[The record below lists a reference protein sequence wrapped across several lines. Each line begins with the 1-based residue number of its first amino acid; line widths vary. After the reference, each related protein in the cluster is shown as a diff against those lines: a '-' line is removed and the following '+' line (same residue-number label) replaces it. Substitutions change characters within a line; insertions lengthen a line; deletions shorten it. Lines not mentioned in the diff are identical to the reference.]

1 MESNSS
7 VETTQNKAGEILG
20 KGFLFTLGL
29 FLAAAFLRRWISPV
43 YAAALATFCLGLL
56 VYLIP
61 PRPNMSFGS
70 WAVKVV
76 QGTVLVLLAGLLYS
90 FLGEK

>member
-1 MESNSS
+1 M
-7 VETTQNKAGEILG
+7 ETTQNKTGEILG
-20 KGFLFTLGL
+20 KGFLFTIGL
-29 FLAAAFLRRWISPV
+29 FLAAGFLRRWISPV
-43 YAAALATFCLGLL
+43 YAAALVTFFLGLV
-56 VYLIP
+56 VYWIP

-76 QGTVLVLLAGLLYS
+76 QGTVLVLVAGLLYS